1 MGETFHLVN
10 LDKQESI
17 LFSKI
22 PAAKMRELAGSIAA
36 ASITTW
42 YLLNNRGDRIAFLS
56 EYESE
61 YHLFGQT
68 YLSSAFDNYPDIT
81 DAVVEQLISAG
92 ILHDAGVLWKDEDDS
107 NLIMRDLRN
116 VWDVKAKDN

>member
-1 MGETFHLVN
+1 MGETFFLVN

-17 LFSKI
+17 EFSRI
-22 PAAKMRELAGSIAA
+22 PACKMRELAGSTTA

-61 YHLFGQT
+61 HHLFGHV
-68 YLSSAFDNYPDIT
+68 YPSSTFYAYPDIT
-81 DAVVEQLISAG
+81 DAVVEQLIKAG
-92 ILHDAGVLWKDEDDS
+92 ILRDAGVLWQDEDDNS
-107 NLIMRDLRN
+107 LFFRDLRN
-116 VWDVKAKDN
+116 IWDVKAKEK

>member
-17 LFSKI
+17 QFSNI
-22 PAAKMRELAGSIAA
+22 PAWKMSELAGSVAA

-56 EYESE
+56 DYEDE
-61 YHLFGQT
+61 HQLFGQI
-68 YLSSAFDNYPDIT
+68 YSPSAFYNYPDVT
-81 DAVVEQLISAG
+81 NVVVEQLLKAEILRDAG
-92 ILHDAGVLWKDEDDS
+92 ILWTDEEDS
-107 NLIMRDLRN
+107 NLFMRDLRSFR
-116 VWDVKAKDN
+116 DAGAKDS

>member
-17 LFSKI
+17 QFSKI

-36 ASITTW
+36 SVTTW

-61 YHLFGQT
+61 HHLFGQT

-81 DAVVEQLISAG
+81 ETVVEQLIEAE
-92 ILHDAGVLWKDEDDS
+92 ILCDAGVLWRDQDES
-107 NLIMRDLRN
+107 ELVMRDLRN
-116 VWDVKAKDN
+116 VWDVRAKDN

>member
-10 LDKQESI
+10 LDKRESI
-17 LFSKI
+17 QFSKI
-22 PAAKMRELAGSIAA
+22 PAAKMRELAGSMAA

-61 YHLFGQT
+61 CHLFGQT
-68 YLSSAFDNYPDIT
+68 YLSSTFDNYPDIT
-81 DAVVEQLISAG
+81 DTVVEQLIKAE
-92 ILHDAGVLWKDEDDS
+92 ILRDAGVLWKDEDDS
-107 NLIMRDLRN
+107 DLVMRDLRN
-116 VWDVKAKDN
+116 VWDVRAKDN